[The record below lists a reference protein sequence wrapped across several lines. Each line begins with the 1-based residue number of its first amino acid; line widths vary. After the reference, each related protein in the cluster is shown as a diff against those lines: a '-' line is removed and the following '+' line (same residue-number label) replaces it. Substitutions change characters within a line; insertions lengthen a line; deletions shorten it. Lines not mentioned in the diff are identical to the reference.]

1 MQTYEGYVE
10 DGKFFPI
17 GLMKRTGPRR
27 AFLTVLDE
35 PAPSPAPEKAEAFI
49 EEFQRLGKDAMD
61 EEQFLRA
68 EWLKRLD
75 AAISA
80 SLNEELPDFHRSML
94 MREPIDLSD

>member
-49 EEFQRLGKDAMD
+49 EEFTNL
-61 EEQFLRA
+61 
-68 EWLKRLD
+68 LD
-75 AAISA
+75 DRIPVTIVDLDIDQPEFAKIVT
-80 SLNEELPDFHRSML
+80 EDFIELMNKESK
-94 MREPIDLSD
+94 